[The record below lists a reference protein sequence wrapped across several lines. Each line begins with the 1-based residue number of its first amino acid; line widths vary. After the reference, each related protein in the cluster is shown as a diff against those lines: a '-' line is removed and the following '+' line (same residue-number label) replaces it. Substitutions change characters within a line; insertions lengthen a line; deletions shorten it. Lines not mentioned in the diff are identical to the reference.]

1 MATQRPTP
9 EEKLFSV
16 IQGEPHPPIR
26 PKARAVSPA
35 GFSARL
41 SVFVGSF
48 DLPRVN
54 QLLVV
59 VIGLLGMAC
68 LSSLFWLQPRIDRLM
83 GKAQTHAAPA
93 LPGPM
98 DGLRPVEAY
107 LQTITTQDP
116 FRIGE
121 VPRTAS
127 TTDTPPNR
135 LDPKTLVSGLRLV
148 GIAWAEE
155 PIAMVEQQQQTH
167 FLKKGDTLGTLTVKE
182 IFRDHVLFQAN
193 DQDVELF

>member
-1 MATQRPTP
+1 MSLA
-9 EEKLFSV
+9 S
-16 IQGEPHPPIR
+16 
-26 PKARAVSPA
+26 
-35 GFSARL
+35 FSARL

-68 LSSLFWLQPRIDRLM
+68 LTSLFWLQPRIDRLM
-83 GKAQTHAAPA
+83 GKAQTHVAPIMA
-93 LPGPM
+93 GPL
-98 DGLRPVEAY
+98 DGLRPVEEY
-107 LQTITTQDP
+107 LQTITKQDP
-116 FRIGE
+116 FRVGE

-127 TTDTPPNR
+127 TTEAPPSR

-182 IFRDHVLFQAN
+182 IFRDHVVFQAS
-193 DQDVELF
+193 DQEVELF